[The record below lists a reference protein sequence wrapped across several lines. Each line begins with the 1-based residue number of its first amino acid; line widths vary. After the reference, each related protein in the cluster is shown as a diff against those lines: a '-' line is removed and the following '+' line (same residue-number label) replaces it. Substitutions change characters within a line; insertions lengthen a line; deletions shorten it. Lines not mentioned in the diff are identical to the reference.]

1 MLAMDPH
8 DEKEIDL
15 DRSQWRVDDA
25 PAEPQPVLMPG
36 GGSFLLKLAAATVF
50 GLWLKYLL
58 TGRLT
63 GM

>member
-1 MLAMDPH
+1 MDPH

-15 DRSQWRVDDA
+15 ERSQWRVDDA

-36 GGSFLLKLAAATVF
+36 GGAFLVKLAASIAL
-50 GLWLKYLL
+50 GLLIKCLL